1 MKKAIIFAT
10 IIATMASFTAK
21 ANTAEVNRTA
31 RDLPVYEAIAEE
43 FDNEVALPERVFNT
57 DDLTAEILEN
67 RIGCGYVVVEKIIG
81 VCENNDK
88 DGVVINTRDK
98 AHNYISYRRAYDY
111 CTGQKIG
118 KGDVVL
124 TYLIYN
130 PNTAWIDDISERID
144 YIIDTKTFD

>member
-98 AHNYISYRRAYDY
+98 AHNYISYR
-111 CTGQKIG
+111 
-118 KGDVVL
+118 
-124 TYLIYN
+124 
-130 PNTAWIDDISERID
+130 
-144 YIIDTKTFD
+144 